1 MGQSRQAMLAADE
14 RFYRSYDPG
23 RWEHEQLVKRL
34 DRQNDLLE
42 RLIEVLAGGGNAG
55 GRLME
60 GTASTGADNPDASS
74 AATDR
79 NQTMI
84 TEINSEIQV
93 YASLLEWSRTALN
106 TPSLFTING
115 SGRRSTGWTL

>member
-1 MGQSRQAMLAADE
+1 MLEADE
-14 RFYRSYDPG
+14 RFNRSYDPE

-60 GTASTGADNPDASS
+60 GTPAPERITPMP
-74 AATDR
+74 AAQRQIGTK
-79 NQTMI
+79 
-84 TEINSEIQV
+84 
-93 YASLLEWSRTALN
+93 L
-106 TPSLFTING
+106 
-115 SGRRSTGWTL
+115 